1 MEENEI
7 GISNLIFNNRAHM
20 QIENLVKTAENSNT
34 HEQSMLLSMNPH

>member
-7 GISNLIFNNRAHM
+7 GISNLIFNNRAHI
-20 QIENLVKTAENSNT
+20 QIEILIKTTENSNT